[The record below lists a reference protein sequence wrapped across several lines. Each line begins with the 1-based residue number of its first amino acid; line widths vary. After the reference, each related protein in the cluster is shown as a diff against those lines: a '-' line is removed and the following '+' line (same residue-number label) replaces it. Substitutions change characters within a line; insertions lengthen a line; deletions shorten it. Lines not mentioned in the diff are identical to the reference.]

1 MDKDNELKACEKLAA
16 VFGTTPEE
24 IQKKANN
31 QVESEKLS
39 KDLTE
44 ALSSLSSR
52 ERNVLTLRY
61 GLRDGRKKTLEEV
74 GNLFGVTAKEIRQVE
89 MNALKKLKKSATENI

>member
-1 MDKDNELKACEKLAA
+1 MEKDNELKAYEKLAV

-61 GLRDGRKKTLEEV
+61 GLRDGRKKH
-74 GNLFGVTAKEIRQVE
+74 
-89 MNALKKLKKSATENI
+89 LKKLEIFLE

>member
-1 MDKDNELKACEKLAA
+1 MEKDNELKAYEKLAV